1 MSENVTFYSGQ
12 KSDKSTEALR
22 RSGSIFIANGH
33 TCLNPTQFSSPLD
46 ACASVTCVELHQV
59 QQRHA
64 DSKAK
69 RDIHF
74 GRKKAVVDDVD
85 GWNAD
90 GGGGGAVYAL
100 CVAKSLIWV
109 QQLSQ
114 L

>member
-1 MSENVTFYSGQ
+1 MRENVTFYSGQ

-22 RSGSIFIANGH
+22 RSGSIFIANEH

-74 GRKKAVVDDVD
+74 GRKKLLLMTLMDEMQTA
-85 GWNAD
+85 A
-90 GGGGGAVYAL
+90 AAELYMLYA
-100 CVAKSLIWV
+100 W
-109 QQLSQ
+109 LSR
-114 L
+114 